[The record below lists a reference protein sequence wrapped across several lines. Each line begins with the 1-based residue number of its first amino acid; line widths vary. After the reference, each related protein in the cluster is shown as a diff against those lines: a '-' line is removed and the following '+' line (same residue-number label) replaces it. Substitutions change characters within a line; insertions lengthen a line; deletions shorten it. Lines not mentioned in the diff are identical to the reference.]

1 MRTPVEAV
9 RLDADRPC
17 PTSGRS
23 PVPDAKAL
31 PVWGRPLASG
41 GAVSPASAVACGR
54 RAAHRVTSSCPV
66 YKRKGAFAFTSHVM
80 CVPYIQVRGEHAC
93 RLTCEQLA

>member
-1 MRTPVEAV
+1 MEAV

-31 PVWGRPLASG
+31 PVWGRLLASG

-54 RAAHRVTSSCPV
+54 RAAHQVTTSCPA
-66 YKRKGAFAFTSHVM
+66 YKKGAFTFVALDKCAFLTSMSVGNMHVVKHLSI
-80 CVPYIQVRGEHAC
+80 C
-93 RLTCEQLA
+93 